1 MIYEYR
7 VYEAGEGKL
16 ENIQS
21 RFRDHTVK
29 LLEKHGAKTIG
40 YWTPEIGD
48 YNDRLIYILAFES
61 SQQRQKAW
69 DDFRS
74 DPEWHRVRDESEAN
88 GPIVARVMNTILKPT
103 DYSPLQ

>member
-7 VYEAGEGKL
+7 VYEAVEGRLGEVQARVR
-16 ENIQS
+16 N
-21 RFRDHTVK
+21 HTGA
-29 LLEKHGAKTIG
+29 LREKHGAKNIG
-40 YWTPEIGD
+40 YWTSEVGD
-48 YNDRLIYILAFES
+48 YSDRLIYILAFES
-61 SQQRQKAW
+61 LDQRQEAW
-69 DDFRS
+69 EGFRS